1 MLTTPLEISYPDHF
15 EEFDDMQKKLI
26 CDYGALDLIL
36 LENANE
42 LFRRF
47 MLESEENNI
56 ENLLELFKEENPN
69 SLALR
74 SDTIEI
80 KQVEPEDEEEES
92 YWIIKDIKK
101 NKNTMK
107 RYITDAVNKIKE
119 ADLNSESVIYTI
131 FGLDLVAGGHYGA
144 FVCDLKLMKVF
155 VFDSMSGDYVNGTIT
170 SGTHDIFTEVAKTI
184 FDNKRVK
191 DAIINKLKS
200 SLKLDRL
207 IKTIFKNKIEKLK
220 NYEFKYS
227 QVQISYILQPTGGF
241 EDFIAPDL
249 ENIKNKDF
257 QMEVN
262 IQHNESQNHFCYI
275 WSSFFCN
282 IYLRGKMQLFHK
294 LLLIFESLEVIPLVV
309 IKKYIMGFVPL
320 LEDEYNKMEHRDF
333 YEKHFP
339 RIWSNHE
346 NVGTLDYDLYKFEN
360 KESNNIKDVLSNI
373 FNDNFKVNKIQ
384 KTNDKKIKEIIKCID
399 DEFTDFNI
407 STYKQMERKKYDL
420 RPRKNT
426 LKSRSKTTRNIS
438 AKAKHK

>member
-1 MLTTPLEISYPDHF
+1 MSTTPLEISHPDEF
-15 EEFDDMQKKLI
+15 EEFDDMQKNLI
-26 CDYGALDLIL
+26 CEYGALDLIL

-56 ENLLELFKEENPN
+56 ENLLELFQQENSN
-69 SLALR
+69 SLSLR

-80 KQVEPEDEEEES
+80 KQVESEEEES
-92 YWIIKDIKK
+92 YWIIKDTKK
-101 NKNTMK
+101 NKSTIT
-107 RYITDAVNKIKE
+107 RYITDAVNKIKKAE
-119 ADLNSESVIYTI
+119 LNSESVIYTI

-155 VFDSMSGDYVNGTIT
+155 VFDSMSGDYANGTIT

-191 DAIINKLKS
+191 DAIISKLQS

-207 IKTIFKNKIEKLK
+207 IKTIFKNKIDKLK
-220 NYEFKYS
+220 NHQFKYE
-227 QVQISYILQPTGGF
+227 QVKISYILQPTGGF

-249 ENIKNKDF
+249 EDIENKDF

-282 IYLRGKMQLFHK
+282 IYLRGKMQLFRQ
-294 LLLIFESLEVIPLVV
+294 LLMILESLEVIPLVV

-320 LEDEYNKMEHRDF
+320 LENENNKMSHRDF

-346 NVGTLDYDLYKFEN
+346 NIGSLNYNLYEFET
-360 KESNNIKDVLSNI
+360 KESKNIKDLLSNI
-373 FNDNFKVNKIQ
+373 LKDNFEIYKIQ
-384 KTNDKKIKEIIKCID
+384 KSSDKKIKQVVKCID

-407 STYKQMERKKYDL
+407 STYNQMERKKYDL

-426 LKSRSKTTRNIS
+426 LKTRSKTSRNIS
-438 AKAKHK
+438 AKAKHR

>member
-1 MLTTPLEISYPDHF
+1 MSTTPLEISHPDEF
-15 EEFDDMQKKLI
+15 EEFDDMQKNLI
-26 CDYGALDLIL
+26 CEYGALDLIL

-56 ENLLELFKEENPN
+56 ENLLELFQQENPN
-69 SLALR
+69 SLSLR

-80 KQVEPEDEEEES
+80 KQVESEEEES
-92 YWIIKDIKK
+92 YWIIKDTKK
-101 NKNTMK
+101 NKSTIT
-107 RYITDAVNKIKE
+107 RYITDAVNKIKKAE
-119 ADLNSESVIYTI
+119 LNSESVIYTI

-155 VFDSMSGDYVNGTIT
+155 VFDSMSGDYANGTIT

-191 DAIINKLKS
+191 DAIISKLQS

-207 IKTIFKNKIEKLK
+207 IKTIFKNKIDKLK
-220 NYEFKYS
+220 NHQFKYE
-227 QVQISYILQPTGGF
+227 QVKISYILQPTGGF

-249 ENIKNKDF
+249 EDIENKDF

-262 IQHNESQNHFCYI
+262 IQHSESQNHFCYI

-282 IYLRGKMQLFHK
+282 IYLRGKMQLFRQ
-294 LLLIFESLEVIPLVV
+294 LLMILESLEVIPLVV

-320 LEDEYNKMEHRDF
+320 LENENNKMSHRDF

-346 NVGTLDYDLYKFEN
+346 NIGSLNYNLYEFES
-360 KESNNIKDVLSNI
+360 KESKNIKDLLSNI
-373 FNDNFKVNKIQ
+373 LKDDFKINKIQ
-384 KTNDKKIKEIIKCID
+384 KSSDKKIKQVIKCID
-399 DEFTDFNI
+399 DEFIDFNI
-407 STYKQMERKKYDL
+407 STYNKMERKKYDL

-426 LKSRSKTTRNIS
+426 LKSRSKSNKNTSLKMRS
-438 AKAKHK
+438 H

>member
-1 MLTTPLEISYPDHF
+1 MISTPLEISYPDDF
-15 EEFDDMQKKLI
+15 EDLDDMQRSLI
-26 CDYGALDLIL
+26 CDYKALDLIL

-80 KQVEPEDEEEES
+80 KQIEPEEEES
-92 YWIIKDIKK
+92 YWIIKDTKK
-101 NKNTMK
+101 NKSTMTK
-107 RYITDAVNKIKE
+107 YITDTVNKIKK
-119 ADLNSESVIYTI
+119 ADLDSESVIYTI
-131 FGLDLVAGGHYGA
+131 FGLDLIAGGHYGA

-155 VFDSMSGDYVNGTIT
+155 IFDSMSGDSINGTIT

-191 DAIINKLKS
+191 DAIINKLQS
-200 SLKLDRL
+200 SLKLNKF
-207 IKTIFKNKIEKLK
+207 IKSIFKKNFENFKDFKLK
-220 NYEFKYS
+220 YE
-227 QVQISYILQPTGGF
+227 QVKISYILQPTGGF

-249 ENIKNKDF
+249 ENMKDKDF

-282 IYLRGKMQLFHK
+282 IYLRGKMQLFRQ
-294 LLLIFESLEVIPLVV
+294 LLLILESLEVIPLVV

-320 LEDEYNKMEHRDF
+320 LEDEFNKMEHREF
-333 YEKHFP
+333 YQKHFS

-346 NVGTLDYDLYKFEN
+346 NIGTLKYDLFEFEN
-360 KESNNIKDVLSNI
+360 KESKNIKDLLTNI
-373 FNDNFKVNKIQ
+373 LKENFKINKIQ
-384 KTNDKKIKEIIKCID
+384 KTSDKKIKEIIKCID
-399 DEFTDFNI
+399 DEFTDFSI
-407 STYKQMERKKYDL
+407 SEYKQIERKKYNL

-426 LKSRSKTTRNIS
+426 TKSLSKPNKNKT
-438 AKAKHK
+438 AKVRHR